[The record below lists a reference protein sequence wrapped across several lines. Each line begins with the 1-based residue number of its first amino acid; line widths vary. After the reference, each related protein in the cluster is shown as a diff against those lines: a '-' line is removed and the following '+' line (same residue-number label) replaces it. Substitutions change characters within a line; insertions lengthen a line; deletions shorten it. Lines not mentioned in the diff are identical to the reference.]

1 MRELRTEDFD
11 YHLPEELIASLPAE
25 KRQESRLM
33 ILKRNERS
41 MEHASFDCIPRY
53 LEPGDVLVA
62 NDTKVIRARLRG
74 NKKATGGRVELLLVR
89 EVNPGRWEALVSPSR
104 RLHVGTDVLIA
115 GRYQCRIL
123 ERLDGAKRIVDFGDA
138 DVPGIL
144 DDVGEVPLPPY
155 IRRPPEALDAER
167 YQTVYARR
175 SGSVAAPTA
184 GLHFSEPVLSEITAA
199 GVQMA
204 YLTLHVGPGT
214 FMPVKADNPHQH
226 ILEPEFFEVNEACCD
241 AINAAKS
248 RSGRIIA
255 IGTTSVRALETV
267 AERSGGGRLRPQSGW
282 TRKFIVPPYDFKV
295 ADAVLTN
302 FHLPRSTLLML
313 VSAFADRDLIME
325 AYAEAIR
332 LRYRFFSYGDAM
344 LIL

>member
-1 MRELRTEDFD
+1 VGELRTEDFN

-33 ILKRNERS
+33 ILRRNERS
-41 MEHASFDCIPRY
+41 MEHVSFDCIPRY
-53 LEPGDVLVA
+53 LEPGDVLVV

-89 EVNPGRWEALVSPSR
+89 EVDRGRWEALVSPSR
-104 RLHVGTDVLIA
+104 RLHAGTDVLIA
-115 GRYQCRIL
+115 GRYPCRIL
-123 ERLDGAKRIVDFGDA
+123 ERLDGAKRVVEFDGV
-138 DVPGIL
+138 DVPGML

-155 IRRPPEALDAER
+155 IRRPPEAVDAER
-167 YQTVYARR
+167 YQTVYARK

-184 GLHFSEPVLSEITAA
+184 GLHFSEALLSEIRAA
-199 GVQMA
+199 GIEMA

-214 FMPVKADNPHQH
+214 FVPVKTDDPHDH
-226 ILEPEFFEVNEACCD
+226 VLEPEFFEVNDTCCD

-248 RSGRIIA
+248 RSGRVVA
-255 IGTTSVRALETV
+255 VGTTSVRALETV

-282 TRKFIVPPYDFKV
+282 TRKFILPPYEFKA

-325 AYAEAIR
+325 AYGEAVR

-344 LIL
+344 LII